1 MCVIIV
7 QVRLLTFMMFSKH
20 LFQDAIGLF
29 EKFAVFSLNKS
40 DIHDL
45 DDTLL
50 SDFNTCI

>member
-1 MCVIIV
+1 
-7 QVRLLTFMMFSKH
+7 MMFSKH

-29 EKFAVFSLNKS
+29 EKFAVFSL
-40 DIHDL
+40 IHDL

>member
-1 MCVIIV
+1 MCHNCSGSTANIHDV
-7 QVRLLTFMMFSKH
+7 SKH

-50 SDFNTCI
+50 SDINTCI